1 MISENELLDVF
12 DLDEL
17 DDTKHPCMIILF
29 SSAVGYLRGLTDD
42 LIAEGKKAEGKVWAN
57 GVPMVVAELTINE
70 MLDVTHRWSCIKEIA
85 PNQKMVLN

>member
-17 DDTKHPCMIILF
+17 DDTKHLCMLILF

-42 LIAEGKKAEGKVWAN
+42 LNAQGIKAEGKVWVN
-57 GVPMVVAELTINE
+57 GVPMVVAELTIKE
-70 MLDVTHRWSCIKEIA
+70 MLDVTSRWSCIKEVC
-85 PNQKMVLN
+85 PNRKVVLN